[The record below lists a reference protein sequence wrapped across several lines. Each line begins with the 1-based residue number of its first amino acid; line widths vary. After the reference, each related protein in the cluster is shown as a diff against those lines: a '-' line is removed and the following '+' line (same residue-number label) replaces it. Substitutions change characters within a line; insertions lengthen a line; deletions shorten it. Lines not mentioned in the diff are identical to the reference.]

1 MQLPLLLACA
11 ALGLG
16 LAAQHPLWPTAM
28 VSLWLLWT
36 MVLVWRPQI
45 WLWALPAALP
55 MANLSPWTGWL
66 VFEEFDLLVLATL
79 SALLVH
85 ARFSRRPA
93 QRPTAPPLQ
102 QLTIVTVLLA
112 LGLGSAAW
120 GVHAA
125 GKWHFDLFASH
136 EDSLWALR
144 ATKPMLW
151 AVLLWPWLRQGL
163 MTAPNTTLNRLG
175 LGMVAGLALVSL
187 VSINERLAYPGLT
200 DFVSHYRTTALFW
213 EMHVGGAAIDA
224 YLALATPFAVWALWR
239 YRGMA
244 WGLSSVL
251 AVCVTYACLTT
262 FARGVYMA
270 VVVGLVVWL
279 LARYAQLTSQGKASS
294 GMRWLVRICWVL
306 LALCS
311 SSGLL
316 LLSFEA
322 GGSEGAVFCTL
333 VLLAMAAWLKW
344 RGQHQGWRLPASLI
358 LGTVLLIEIAAV
370 LGGDS
375 FMNKRLEEGPADL
388 DSRMAHW
395 RHGLALLQTPQD
407 WLIGL
412 GAGRFPAAY
421 AASDPNRDFSG
432 RLRWARDKTT
442 PHAVLEGPRHRDAL
456 GGLFSATQQV
466 PLTSTGRYSVR
477 LNVQAAQPT
486 ALLVRVCEKH
496 LLYDRN
502 CQNAVV
508 SAPAS
513 AGNWTELTRTL
524 AGPRLDAG
532 AWWAP
537 RSAVFSIAV
546 LGAQNAVSLRRV
558 ELFNP
563 QGESLLRNGDFAAGL
578 SRWFPSAQ
586 RFYLPWHTD
595 NLMLELVTERGV
607 LGLLAFAAL
616 LVAAVRGLIRALA
629 LPDEQGGGLIPVL
642 LASVASVLAVGMVSS
657 VLDVPRIGFLLV
669 FFLILGLTLGE
680 KPTATHPNADKLGP
694 VQKTPAAL

>member
-1 MQLPLLLACA
+1 MQTPLLLACIS
-11 ALGLG
+11 LGLG

-85 ARFSRRPA
+85 QRFSHRPA

-102 QLTIVTVLLA
+102 QLTIVTVWLT
-112 LGLGSAAW
+112 LGMGSAAW
-120 GVHAA
+120 GMHSA
-125 GKWHFDLFASH
+125 GIWHFDLFASH

-144 ATKPMLW
+144 ASKASLW

-163 MTAPNTTLNRLG
+163 MTAPNTTLNRIG
-175 LGMVAGLALVSL
+175 LGMVAGLAVVSL

-213 EMHVGGAAIDA
+213 EMHVGGGAIDA
-224 YLALATPFAVWALWR
+224 YLALATPFAMWALWR

-244 WGLSSVL
+244 WCLSSVL
-251 AVCVTYACLTT
+251 AVCVTYACLTA

-270 VVVGLVVWL
+270 VVVGLLVWL
-279 LARYAQLTSQGKASS
+279 LARYAQLRSQEKASP
-294 GMRWLVRICWVL
+294 GMRWLARICWVL
-306 LALCS
+306 LALCA

-316 LLSFEA
+316 MLSFEA
-322 GGSEGAVFCTL
+322 GGSRGAAFCTL
-333 VLLAMAAWLKW
+333 VLLAMAVWLKW
-344 RGQHQGWRLPASLI
+344 HAQHQGWRLPASLV

-375 FMNKRLEEGPADL
+375 FMKKRLEEGPADL

-395 RHGLALLQTPQD
+395 QNGLALLKTPQD

-421 AASDPNRDFSG
+421 ADSDPNRDFSG
-432 RLRWARDKTT
+432 RLGLARITT
-442 PHAVLEGPRHRDAL
+442 PRHAVLEGPRHRDDL

-466 PLTSTGRYSVR
+466 PLTSTGLYSVR

-486 ALLVRVCEKH
+486 AVLVRVCEKH

-508 SAPAS
+508 SVPAS
-513 AGNWTELTRTL
+513 VGNWTELTRTL
-524 AGPRLDAG
+524 VGPRLDAG

-537 RSAVFSIAV
+537 RGAVFSLAV
-546 LGAQNAVSLRRV
+546 LGAQNVVSLRRV

-563 QGESLLRNGDFAAGL
+563 QGQPLLRNGDFAAGL
-578 SRWFPSAQ
+578 AHWFPSAQ

-595 NLMLELVTERGV
+595 NLMLELVIERGV
-607 LGLLAFAAL
+607 LGLFAFAAL
-616 LVAAVRGLIRALA
+616 LVVAVGGLIRALA
-629 LPDEQGGGLIPVL
+629 LPDEQGGGLVPVL
-642 LASVASVLAVGMVSS
+642 LASLASVLAVGMVSS
-657 VLDVPRIGFLLV
+657 VLDVPRIGFLLF
-669 FFLILGLTLGE
+669 FFLMLGLTLGE
-680 KPTATHPNADKLGP
+680 KSTAANPRTDKLGS

>member
-1 MQLPLLLACA
+1 MQLPLLLACV

-407 WLIGL
+407 WLVGL

-432 RLRWARDKTT
+432 RLRWARDTIT
-442 PHAVLEGPRHRDAL
+442 PHAMLEGPRHRDDL
-456 GGLFSATQQV
+456 GGLFSATQPV

-508 SAPAS
+508 TVPAS
-513 AGNWTELTRTL
+513 TGDPTELRRTL

-532 AWWAP
+532 VWWAP
-537 RSAVFSIAV
+537 RGAVFSIAV

-578 SRWFPSAQ
+578 VHWFPSAQ

-629 LPDEQGGGLIPVL
+629 LPDEKGGGLVPVL

-657 VLDVPRIGFLLV
+657 VLDVPRIGFLLF

>member
-1 MQLPLLLACA
+1 MQIPLLLACA

-36 MVLVWRPQI
+36 MLLIWRPQI

-79 SALLVH
+79 SALLLH
-85 ARFSRRPA
+85 QRLSHRSAL
-93 QRPTAPPLQ
+93 RPTAPPLQ

-120 GVHAA
+120 GMHAA
-125 GKWHFDLFASH
+125 GIWRFNLFASH

-144 ATKPMLW
+144 ASKAMLW

-163 MTAPNTTLNRLG
+163 MSAPHTTLNRIG
-175 LGMVAGLALVSL
+175 LGMVAGLSVVSL

-244 WGLSSVL
+244 WGFSSLL

-262 FARGVYMA
+262 FARGVYLA
-270 VVVGLVVWL
+270 VLVGLLVWL
-279 LARYAQLTSQGKASS
+279 LARYAQLTAQGKVSP
-294 GMRWLVRICWVL
+294 GMRWLARACWAL
-306 LALCS
+306 LALCACA
-311 SSGLL
+311 GLL

-322 GGSEGAVFCTL
+322 VGTWGAVWCAL
-333 VLLAMAAWLKW
+333 ILAAVAAWLKW
-344 RGQHQGWRLPASLI
+344 RAQHQGWRLPASLV

-395 RHGLALLQTPQD
+395 QHGLGLLQTPRD
-407 WLIGL
+407 WLIGF
-412 GAGRFPAAY
+412 GAGRFPAVY
-421 AASDPNRDFSG
+421 AASDPKLDFSG
-432 RLRWARDKTT
+432 RLRLAKNTTT
-442 PHAVLEGPRHRDAL
+442 PHAILEGPRHRDDL
-456 GGLFSATQQV
+456 GGLFSATQRV
-466 PLTSTGRYSVR
+466 PLTSKGRYSVR
-477 LNVQAAQPT
+477 LNLQAAQPT
-486 ALLVRVCEKH
+486 SLLLRVCEKH

-508 SAPAS
+508 RVPAS
-513 AGNWTELTRTL
+513 TDNWTELTGVLR
-524 AGPRLDAG
+524 GPRLDAG

-537 RSAVFSIAV
+537 RSAVFSVAV
-546 LGAQNAVSLRRV
+546 LEPQKSVALRGV
-558 ELFNP
+558 ELVSP
-563 QGESLLRNGDFAAGL
+563 QGQSLLRNGDFSAGL
-578 SRWFPSAQ
+578 AHWFPRAQ

-595 NLMLELVTERGV
+595 NLMLELLIERGV
-607 LGLLAFAAL
+607 LGLMAFAAL

-629 LPDEQGGGLIPVL
+629 LPDEQGGGLVPVL

-657 VLDVPRIGFLLV
+657 VLDVPRIGFLLF
-669 FFLILGLTLGE
+669 FFLMLGLALGE
-680 KPTATHPNADKLGP
+680 KPSAANPNTDPLGP